1 MHCKSCEMLITD
13 ALNEKDG
20 IKQISINHRSGTADV
35 EFDETKIKKEE
46 IIETIKKE
54 GYKVRK

>member
-1 MHCKSCEMLITD
+1 MLITD